1 MFCYASWAFA
11 LAFLITWFEL
21 LYFSSF
27 RLVFLLPF
35 VLDLCS
41 LTNILLK
48 HCNIWRYGMWYDMG
62 SLAKLNAIKWI
73 RVDSPIS
80 MVFERFERFKSTRLK
95 GIRDESSKRWAEC
108 RRIENESGSRRNYVG
123 ASRCFRFFCF
133 RCIFDSLPCDRNG
146 LTSMLQKAEATQSN
160 ACCSTF
166 CPCLRQ
172 FVHCAHIIL
181 SLTGRLCQLPVWEQS
196 WKVEISFVIPSNWL
210 SAPEVI
216 LQQAGKLMEI
226 EIICNPFHGNRTP

>member
-1 MFCYASWAFA
+1 M
-11 LAFLITWFEL
+11 
-21 LYFSSF
+21 
-27 RLVFLLPF
+27 
-35 VLDLCS
+35 
-41 LTNILLK
+41 
-48 HCNIWRYGMWYDMG
+48 
-62 SLAKLNAIKWI
+62 
-73 RVDSPIS
+73 DSPIS

-95 GIRDESSKRWAEC
+95 GIRDESSKRWAEY

-123 ASRCFRFFCF
+123 ASRCFRFVCF

-216 LQQAGKLMEI
+216 LPVESFVILSMAIVLRK
-226 EIICNPFHGNRTP
+226 TPDLFCLHLSLKNWNLPSLDGW